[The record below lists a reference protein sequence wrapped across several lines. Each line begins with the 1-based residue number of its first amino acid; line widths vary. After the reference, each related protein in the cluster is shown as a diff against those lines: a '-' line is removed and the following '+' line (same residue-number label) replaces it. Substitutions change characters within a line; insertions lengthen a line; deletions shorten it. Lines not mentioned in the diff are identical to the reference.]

1 MNKQTPVCSK
11 GLNIAVQDSP
21 LHGQGVFALR
31 DFAKGEI
38 LERCP
43 YLVIDDDDL
52 SDATRLQD
60 YLFTSPDNPH
70 DYLCVMGYG
79 MMYNHSDDPNAEWQI
94 DDDDLRFVCFL
105 AKKDISAGDEILQD
119 YGRDY
124 WDTRAE

>member
-1 MNKQTPVCSK
+1 MTKQTPVCSK

-79 MMYNHSDDPNAEWQI
+79 MMYNHSDDPNVEWQI
-94 DDDDLRFVCFL
+94 DDDDLRFVCFI
-105 AKKDISAGDEILQD
+105 AKKAISAGDEILQD

>member
-1 MNKQTPVCSK
+1 MTKQTPVCSK

-94 DDDDLRFVCFL
+94 DDDDLRFVCFI
-105 AKKDISAGDEILQD
+105 AKKAISVGDEILQD

>member
-1 MNKQTPVCSK
+1 MTKQTPVCSK

-94 DDDDLRFVCFL
+94 DDDDLRFVCFI
-105 AKKDISAGDEILQD
+105 AKKAIFAGDEILQD